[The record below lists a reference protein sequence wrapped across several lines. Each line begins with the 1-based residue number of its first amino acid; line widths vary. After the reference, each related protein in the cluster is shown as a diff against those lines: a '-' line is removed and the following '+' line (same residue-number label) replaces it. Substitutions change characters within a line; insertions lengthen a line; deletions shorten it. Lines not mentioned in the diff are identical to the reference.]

1 MYSPF
6 VVADTDPVEIGV
18 DAEVVAAFFRIG
30 LIALEIM
37 DGGAHEVSVFLA
49 RAHGINPVAQH
60 FKHLE
65 GHHDF
70 VLFHIVADEFQYFL
84 HNHLRG
90 S

>member
-1 MYSPF
+1 MVFSF
-6 VVADTDPVEIGV
+6 RFWWLCISKHTEGV
-18 DAEVVAAFFRIG
+18 PMAQLFATGIYTTIWT
-30 LIALEIM
+30 LP
-37 DGGAHEVSVFLA
+37 
-49 RAHGINPVAQH
+49 GINPVAQH